1 MKNFLAV
8 LCITTV
14 LISCSNSSEPA
25 DISGTYIL
33 GEKTPDFERYD
44 TVFLKRQGAGYRLNN
59 HYQFKKFIEGVIVN
73 KENRKIYST
82 VYYNESARQYFQAET
97 GSVLFFDNEKQLV
110 YNNRHYKKIK

>member
-1 MKNFLAV
+1 MKTFL
-8 LCITTV
+8 TV
-14 LISCSNSSEPA
+14 LFISTALTSCNNSGEPA

-33 GEKTPDFERYD
+33 GEKTPAYERYD
-44 TVFLKRQGAGYRLNN
+44 TVFLKRQGTGYRLNN
-59 HYQFKKFIEGVIVN
+59 HYQFKKFNEGIIVN

-82 VYYNESARQYFQAET
+82 VYYNESAKQYFQAET